1 MTEKQLK
8 NLSRTDLLELLL
20 EQTKRADELQERVT
34 ELTERI
40 ADLRAG
46 LDRKEVVY
54 IQPQDAA
61 AYSGAAPQPA
71 APMPAPAQPESSLT
85 EFILEY

>member
-61 AYSGAAPQPA
+61 ACSGAASQPA
-71 APMPAPAQPESSLT
+71 PAPAQPESSLT

>member
-20 EQTKRADELQERVT
+20 EQTKRADELQARVA

-40 ADLRAG
+40 EDLRAG
-46 LDRKEVVY
+46 LDRKEVVF
-54 IQPQDAA
+54 IQPQDAV
-61 AYSGAAPQPA
+61 AYSGAAPQPT
-71 APMPAPAQPESSLT
+71 APIPAPAQPESSLT

>member
-20 EQTKRADELQERVT
+20 EQTKRADELQARVA

-40 ADLRAG
+40 SDLRAG
-46 LDRKEVVY
+46 LDRKEVIY

-61 AYSGAAPQPA
+61 AFPGAASQPLPATA
-71 APMPAPAQPESSLT
+71 ADQAESSLT
-85 EFILEY
+85 EFVLEG